1 EAATARGEA
10 QGLSPYDALL
20 ERHQPG
26 LRAAR
31 VETLFAPLRAALPEL
46 IEATLA
52 HQAAR
57 PTPTEPSVPFPLDR
71 QQQLV
76 MRLMERLGFPFEQ
89 GRLDTSMHPFS
100 GGTPDDLRIT
110 TRWDEADY

>member
-1 EAATARGEA
+1 MTG
-10 QGLSPYDALL
+10 
-20 ERHQPG
+20 
-26 LRAAR
+26 
-31 VETLFAPLRAALPEL
+31 AALPEL

-76 MRLMERLGFPFEQ
+76 MRLMERGERHEARQHGEGP
-89 GRLDTSMHPFS
+89 D
-100 GGTPDDLRIT
+100 GGEHVDLQQ
-110 TRWDEADY
+110 DAEHELAEADARQSA